1 MRGIKKNR
9 DYTFDALQ
17 REKKK
22 KKKAH
27 LWRN

>member
-22 KKKAH
+22 EEESPFMA
-27 LWRN
+27 